1 MTNAW
6 VGFDQVLSRG
16 PAQLRLFEDV
26 KCCKKFL
33 AKWVR
38 TWIQGA
44 MDILELL
51 LAGRPPVQANFI
63 PFHSRHAL
71 CQASAGKQQLQA
83 ISLGFP
89 LYALSHIMW
98 VTWGTWTE
106 ITHSPNPSVWF
117 LIPCTSRQWRTV
129 VALLPPSTQ
138 SLNKALNEQLFGS
151 KRRRSSFLW
160 VIWMD
165 LSLWTKPWPSV
176 LPSNHKC
183 RKS

>member
-1 MTNAW
+1 MLGLALTKCSPEVLPSWGYLRMLNA
-6 VGFDQVLSRG
+6 VRS
-16 PAQLRLFEDV
+16 
-26 KCCKKFL
+26 FL
-33 AKWVR
+33 QNEWGHEFKVQ
-38 TWIQGA
+38 WI
-44 MDILELL
+44 L
-51 LAGRPPVQANFI
+51 LAGRPPVQPNFI

-129 VALLPPSTQ
+129 VALLPPSAQ

-151 KRRRSSFLW
+151 KRHRSSFLW